1 MKDENLHILWKESW
15 GTRGQPESYPLP
27 RKSRVL
33 RLPLKKGDGMN
44 VCHGCGCDEEYC
56 SCPSTHELARM
67 EEFDEKNKD
76 AWEEVKA

>member
-1 MKDENLHILWKESW
+1 MS
-15 GTRGQPESYPLP
+15 
-27 RKSRVL
+27 
-33 RLPLKKGDGMN
+33 
-44 VCHGCGCDEEYC
+44 VCHECGCDEEYC